1 MKKSALQL
9 LLAIFLI
16 STTTTS
22 YAQGK
27 KLFMPI
33 EIKTAYENG
42 SRTWDGTVSEKYYQN
57 RAEYDIKAKVDP
69 ATRQLEASATIVYQ
83 NNFPEVLHSIG
94 FQAYKDLYEE
104 GMVITK
110 LVVDGSVRD
119 ITDRDWVRKFGTHY
133 SIFLGNTPL
142 AQGESVTL
150 EIDWSIT
157 IPEKVDRDGAYD
169 ETSMLV
175 GYWYPEM
182 AVYDDVF
189 GWDYINF
196 DGKAEFYHD
205 ISDFDIE
212 VEIPEDFVIWAS
224 AEPIN
229 SADIYPKKI
238 LERLATAKS
247 TSENTAIITKKDL
260 RKGLKMAGNIWKYSV
275 DSFPDFSFAFSDHYL
290 WEAATYT
297 DEFGTYFLNSAYPAE
312 NEPFSDVLT
321 IEKEALYSFH
331 NEFPVYPFPF
341 KHFVAFNGEHGG
353 GMEFAGMCNDQ
364 MRTNYKTEGIA
375 YSDYEAN
382 KLLTFHEMMH
392 MYFPFLMGIN
402 EKRYA
407 WMDEGMAEFSEDY
420 FTNINLESYKSRKR
434 FALSQNP
441 PLMVETYA
449 IPKTYGVISYDI
461 SSQSYHALLHLL
473 GKKMFDK
480 CMNAYM
486 DRWKYKHPLPYDF
499 FFTFNDISGQDLTWF
514 WKRWYFDFGYPDVGI
529 QSFEDN
535 KLIVENIGGYPIAV
549 EIVITYEDGSSAS
562 EMVSPAVWEN
572 ADAFTQ
578 DLGADKKIVSV
589 ELKTLNGADAIGN
602 NNLWEAK

>member
-1 MKKSALQL
+1 MKKAALKSL
-9 LLAIFLI
+9 FALISLAILAPAH
-16 STTTTS
+16 S
-22 YAQGK
+22 QND
-27 KLFMPI
+27 KLHMPL

-42 SRTWDGTVSEKYYQN
+42 TRKWDGSVSDAYFQN
-57 RAEYDIKAKVDP
+57 RSEYNIKAKVDP
-69 ATRQLEASATIVYQ
+69 ATRQLTASGTITYF
-83 NNFPEVLHSIG
+83 NNFPGELRSIG
-94 FQAYKDLYEE
+94 FQAYKDLYDD
-104 GMVITK
+104 GMIIKK
-110 LVVDGSVRD
+110 LVVNGEELS
-119 ITDRDWVRKFGTHY
+119 TDDRSRVRKFGTHY
-133 SIFLGNTPL
+133 SIFLADEPL

-150 EIDWSIT
+150 QIDWSIT

-182 AVYDDVF
+182 AVYDDLF

-205 ISDFDIE
+205 VSDFDIE
-212 VEIPEDFVIWAS
+212 VEIPENFVIWAS

-229 SADIYPKKI
+229 SAEIYPKKI
-238 LERLATAKS
+238 LSRLEAAKG
-247 TSENTAIITKKDL
+247 TSENTPIITKKDL
-260 RKGLKMAGNIWKYSV
+260 KKGLKMDGNIWKYSV
-275 DSFPDFSFAFSDHYL
+275 DSFPDFSFAFSDHYV

-297 DEFGTYFLNSAYPAE
+297 DQHGTYFLNSAYPAA

-321 IEKEALYSFH
+321 IEKEALHSFH

-364 MRTNYKTEGIA
+364 MRTNYTAEGVP

-420 FTNINLESYKSRKR
+420 FTDINLESYRDRTR
-434 FALSQNP
+434 FASSSNP
-441 PLMVETYA
+441 PLMVETYS
-449 IPKTYGVISYDI
+449 IPKTYGTISYDI

-473 GKKMFDK
+473 GKDMFDK
-480 CMNAYM
+480 CMQAYM
-486 DRWKYKHPLPYDF
+486 DRWKYKHPSPYDF
-499 FFTFNDISGQDLTWF
+499 FFTFNDISGQNLNWF
-514 WKRWYFDFGYPDVGI
+514 WKRWYFDFGYPDVAVK
-529 QSFEDN
+529 SFEGGE
-535 KLIVENIGGYPIAV
+535 LIVENLGGFPIAV
-549 EIVITYEDGSSAS
+549 EIEVTYADGSVSS
-562 EMVSPAVWEN
+562 EMTSPAVWK
-572 ADAFTQ
+572 DSSTFTKQ
-578 DLGADKKIVSV
+578 ITSDKEISAI
-589 ELKTLNGADAIGN
+589 ELKTLNGPDAISTN
-602 NNLWEAK
+602 NKWEAK